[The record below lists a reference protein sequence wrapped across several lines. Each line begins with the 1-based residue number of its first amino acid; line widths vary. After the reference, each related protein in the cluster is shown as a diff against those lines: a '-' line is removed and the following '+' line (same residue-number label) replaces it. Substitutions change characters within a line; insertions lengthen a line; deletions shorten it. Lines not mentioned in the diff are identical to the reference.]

1 MEDHDAIKR
10 MRWKCVCAYEGTNF
24 CGWQSQSNKNGVQD
38 HIETRLAVIFKR
50 FVRIHGSSRTDAGVH
65 ACGQVFHFDAN
76 WEHSP
81 EALKYSINS
90 QLSPYIQIKNVI
102 QVNENFHARFSTKG
116 KRYRYYFQKMAADPF
131 EHRYVWPLL
140 AKGFCLEQAKAVLS
154 LFLGT
159 HNFKGFAGKVL
170 SGENPIKTIHSLK
183 IIENGNKFHLEII
196 GSGYLYRMV
205 RMIAGALVM
214 CGYGKINAHTIS
226 DRLNLINLQFPL
238 LCAPAKGLFLEEVY
252 Y

>member
-1 MEDHDAIKR
+1 

-24 CGWQSQSNKNGVQD
+24 CGWQSQPNGNGVQD
-38 HIETRLAVIFKR
+38 HIEARLAAVFKH

-65 ACGQVFHFDAN
+65 ARGQVFHFDAD
-76 WEHSP
+76 WLHGT
-81 EALKYSINS
+81 EALKRSINS
-90 QLSPYIQIKNVI
+90 QLDLCIQVKNVV
-102 QVNENFHARFSTKG
+102 QVNEHFHARFSTKG
-116 KRYRYYFQKMAADPF
+116 KRYHYYFQKTPADPF
-131 EHRYVWPLL
+131 EYRYVWPLL
-140 AKGFCLEQAKAVLS
+140 AKDFCLERIQEVLP

-159 HNFKGFAGKVL
+159 HNFKGFAGKIL
-170 SGENPIKTIHSLK
+170 SGENPIKTVHSLK
-183 IIENGNKFHLEII
+183 IVENGDKFHLEII

-214 CGYGKINAHTIS
+214 CAYGKINAHTIL
-226 DRLNLINLQFPL
+226 DRLNLNNLQFPL